1 MNILERIGSTIGY
14 ISEAVSEWFRPSR
27 DEYPK
32 TGVQPFEGEP
42 YSKWVSAP
50 PRSEDAK

>member
-1 MNILERIGSTIGY
+1 MKLFQRMKDMLQY
-14 ISEAVSEWFRPSR
+14 VSEGFIEIFNKTK

-42 YSKWVSAP
+42 YSKWVDP
-50 PRSEDAK
+50 Q